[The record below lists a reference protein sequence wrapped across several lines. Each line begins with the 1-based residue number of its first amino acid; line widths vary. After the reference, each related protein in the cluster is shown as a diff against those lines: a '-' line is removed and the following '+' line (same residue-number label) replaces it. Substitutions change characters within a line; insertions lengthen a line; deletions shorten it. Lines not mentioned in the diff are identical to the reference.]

1 MSELAFR
8 IAVLDGVQV
17 NDLKSL
23 YVSQCGPT
31 LQFLEALVGHNSCR
45 VWALSVL
52 GEMKGVIWYRLV
64 VGDAELIDLRIA
76 SDYRR
81 RGFGRELLRSSMLEL
96 YHVGVND
103 VGLEVRESNG
113 TARSLYL
120 SLGFRE
126 TSRRRNYYRCSSGRE
141 DAILMSVSLPKLIRS
156 DGNY

>member
-1 MSELAFR
+1 MSELPFK
-8 IAVLDGVQV
+8 IAVLDGIQV
-17 NDLKSL
+17 NDLESL
-23 YVSQCGPT
+23 YLNQCGPT
-31 LQFLEALVGHNSCR
+31 LQFLEALVSHNPCR
-45 VWALSVL
+45 VWVLSVF
-52 GEMKGVIWYRLV
+52 GEMKGVICCQLV
-64 VGDAELIDLRIA
+64 VGNAELIDLRIA

-81 RGFGRELLRSSMLEL
+81 KGLGRELLRSSMHEL
-96 YHVGVND
+96 YHLGVKD

-141 DAILMSVSLPKLIRS
+141 DAILMSLSLPKLIRS